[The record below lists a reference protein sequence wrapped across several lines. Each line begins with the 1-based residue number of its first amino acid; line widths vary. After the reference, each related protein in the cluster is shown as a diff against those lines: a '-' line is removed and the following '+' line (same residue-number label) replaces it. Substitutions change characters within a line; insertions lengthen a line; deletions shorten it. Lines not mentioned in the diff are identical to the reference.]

1 MRIAPHLTIKGSLPS
16 RKREYETN
24 EIERK
29 KRKKLIISSVLF
41 IFVCFVFSLGF
52 SDKSHPS
59 PPAASYGE
67 ATQIGTITSQSLAE
81 ISGMTPSRTAR
92 GQWWVHNDSG
102 DKARI
107 YLIDERGKLHGRFTV
122 TGARNRDWEDM
133 AGFVDGNKRPMLYLA
148 DFGDNS
154 RRRDDL
160 TIYRVKEPVLSPTP
174 PKNGAKGLRDGATE
188 PAEAFPFRYPDGQ
201 HDAEALFVDP
211 KNGRP
216 YVITKTMSSS
226 GGVYR
231 FPLPLRP
238 KEKVTLE
245 KVSGVAVDQIS
256 KLLMVT
262 GAAVSPDGSRVVIRT
277 YFGAQEMIR
286 SNKDG
291 AFETIFKSELQSIR
305 IPLLRQS
312 EAISYSLDGRSIVTT
327 SEQIPAPIFKLT
339 RN

>member
-1 MRIAPHLTIKGSLPS
+1 MAKISTASRSERISIKDRLRWTRTLPVAL
-16 RKREYETN
+16 
-24 EIERK
+24 
-29 KRKKLIISSVLF
+29 LIFASFAL
-41 IFVCFVFSLGF
+41 SLGH
-52 SDKSHPS
+52 SVKVDPL

-81 ISGMTPSRTAR
+81 ISGMTPSRTTR
-92 GQWWVHNDSG
+92 GLWWVHNDSG

-133 AGFVDGNKRPMLYLA
+133 AGYLDNNKKPMLYLA

-154 RRRDDL
+154 RKRDDL
-160 TIYRVKEPVLSPTP
+160 IIYRVKEPAL
-174 PKNGAKGLRDGATE
+174 PKDGSKGLRDGATE
-188 PAEAFPFRYPDGQ
+188 SAEAFPFRYPDGR
-201 HDAEALFVDP
+201 HDAEALLVDP

-245 KVSGVAVDQIS
+245 KVSGEAVDQIS

-277 YFGAQEMIR
+277 YFSAFEMAR
-286 SNKDG
+286 AGGSGN
-291 AFETIFKSELQSIR
+291 FETIFKTELKAIKV
-305 IPLLRQS
+305 PLLRQG
-312 EAISYSLDGRSIVTT
+312 EAISYTLDGRSIVTT
-327 SEQIPAPIFKLT
+327 SERIPAPIFKLT

>member
-1 MRIAPHLTIKGSLPS
+1 MRRISTASGSERVSIKDRLRGNRSLPLA
-16 RKREYETN
+16 
-24 EIERK
+24 I
-29 KRKKLIISSVLF
+29 LISL
-41 IFVCFVFSLGF
+41 CFALGF
-52 SDKSHPS
+52 SRKMDPL

-67 ATQIGTITSQSLAE
+67 ATQIGSITSQSLAE
-81 ISGMTPSRTAR
+81 ISGMTPSRTDK
-92 GQWWVHNDSG
+92 GLWWVHNDSG

-107 YLIDERGKLHGRFTV
+107 YLIDSSGKLHGRFTV

-133 AGFVDGNKRPMLYLA
+133 AGFVDGNKKPMLYLA
-148 DFGDNS
+148 DFGDNA
-154 RRRDDL
+154 RKRDDL
-160 TIYRVKEPVLSPTP
+160 TIYRVKEPLL
-174 PKNGAKGLRDGATE
+174 PKDGAKGLRDGVTE
-188 PAEAFPFRYPDGQ
+188 SAHAFPFRYPDGR

-216 YVITKTMSSS
+216 YIITKTMSSR

-245 KVSGVAVDQIS
+245 KVTGEAVDQIA

-277 YFGAQEMIR
+277 YFGAHEMIR
-286 SNKDG
+286 SGG
-291 AFETIFKSELQSIR
+291 AGSFETIFKSELRAIKL
-305 IPLLRQS
+305 PLLRQG
-312 EAISYSLDGRSIVTT
+312 EAISYTLDGRSIVTT
-327 SEQIPAPIFKLT
+327 SEKIPAPIFKLT

>member
-1 MRIAPHLTIKGSLPS
+1 MTKINSASGSERISIKDRLRWARTLPLAV
-16 RKREYETN
+16 
-24 EIERK
+24 
-29 KRKKLIISSVLF
+29 LIFASFAL
-41 IFVCFVFSLGF
+41 SLGH
-52 SDKSHPS
+52 SVKVAPL

-92 GQWWVHNDSG
+92 GLWWVHNDSG

-133 AGFVDGNKRPMLYLA
+133 AGYLDNNKKPMLYLA
-148 DFGDNS
+148 DFGNNS
-154 RRRDDL
+154 RKRDDL
-160 TIYRVKEPVLSPTP
+160 VIYRVKEPVL
-174 PKNGAKGLRDGATE
+174 PKGGSKGLRDSATE
-188 PAEAFPFRYPDGQ
+188 SAEAFPFRYPDGR

-216 YVITKTMSSS
+216 YLITKTMSSS

-238 KEKVTLE
+238 KTKVTLE
-245 KVSGVAVDQIS
+245 KVSGEAVDQIS

-262 GAAVSPDGSRVVIRT
+262 GAAVSPDGRRVVIRT
-277 YFGAQEMIR
+277 YFSAFELSRASGGG
-286 SNKDG
+286 N
-291 AFETIFKSELQSIR
+291 FETIFKSELEAIKF
-305 IPLLRQS
+305 PLLRQG

-327 SEQIPAPIFKLT
+327 SERIPAPIFRLT